1 MKELGTPYHRL
12 WRVTGQAVLVNF
24 QERVSMNKIK
34 NRFRNHI
41 FIAPDNYTKEE
52 EIKRVQ
58 YLKTLSL
65 KQSAMITEE
74 LVVGQLGRDI
84 LGANRI
90 WNKK

>member
-1 MKELGTPYHRL
+1 
-12 WRVTGQAVLVNF
+12 
-24 QERVSMNKIK
+24 MNKIK

-41 FIAPDNYTKEE
+41 FKAPDNYTKEE
-52 EIKRVQ
+52 EIKRLQ

-65 KQSAMITEE
+65 KQSARITEE